1 VTIHSGTETNSTG
14 RRVDA
19 GRDQLENPVH
29 ASLARIAEEF
39 AGTSDDKL
47 SPEKTPLVSDINDI
61 VRPQTPAEA
70 CLAPTLA
77 LLGWA
82 GEGRR
87 IREALPHFDRIE
99 SIEALRH
106 VLSLLGYGTTQQS
119 IRPSLIADE
128 ALPCLFSRGG
138 SDVMLII
145 ERGSDGTLL
154 VFEGGSA
161 SWQTLTPSNQLGSAF
176 HIWNQTSNAEFPEE
190 GRSWLFTAVKRFKP
204 AIFAMLALSF
214 LGNLAALTLPIFV
227 ICVYDLGIG
236 TRSTNTVVMLA
247 VGAGV
252 VIATNLALRS
262 IRARM
267 MAYFGARI
275 DSLISMKSFEVILN
289 MPVSMIESAPVGT
302 QVSRLKQFE
311 SMRDFFTGT
320 LASSI
325 VDIPFIFI
333 FLIAIAI
340 WGGHLVWVPISLIT
354 IYAALAAVT
363 IPMTRN
369 YVREIGSVK
378 QRRHLLLQE
387 LFSKRRAIRALSA
400 EDVWIARHQNLASLI
415 SRLSHRARSFN
426 NIQQNLGEMLVSL
439 AGIATLG
446 LGALHVIS
454 GSMTSGALIGTM
466 ALIWRVLAPV
476 QSTYLSLPRI
486 EQAMQTFKQIDRLLK
501 IRSERDAR
509 SQRSFFRQFKG
520 KISTQHL
527 AFRYPQRQEAVL
539 RNIQLDIK
547 PGEMVAITGPSGAG
561 KTTLLRTMAGLYT
574 PVFGAVLVDDMDLR
588 QIDPA
593 EWRSQIAFL
602 PQTTNF
608 FYGSLAQ
615 NIRLSRPDASDADVM
630 RALREMGLDDEQR
643 LMSGGI
649 DKRLTAADIESFPDA
664 LKQRIALARC
674 FIKDAPI
681 FMLDNPAA
689 SLDTLSE
696 LHLINKFSALKG
708 RTTILF
714 TTFRPSHM
722 RLADRVIVLKDGQ
735 VALDGE
741 PEKVLKVLEQTSA
754 AA

>member
-1 VTIHSGTETNSTG
+1 MTIHSSVSPALDGIP
-14 RRVDA
+14 DA
-19 GRDQLENPVH
+19 GPVKLDNPVH

-39 AGTSDDKL
+39 AGSSDAQL
-47 SPEKTPLVSDINDI
+47 SSGETLVTDINDI

-77 LLGWA
+77 LFGWV

-87 IREALPHFDRIE
+87 IREALPHFDRVE
-99 SIEALRH
+99 SIAALRL
-106 VLSLLGYGTTQQS
+106 VLTLLGYGTSQRSARQS
-119 IRPSLIADE
+119 EIANE
-128 ALPCLFSRGG
+128 AMPCLFSSDG
-138 SDVMLII
+138 SDVMLIV
-145 ERGSDGTLL
+145 ERHSDGTLL
-154 VFEGGSA
+154 VFDGSSA
-161 SWQTLTPSNQLGSAF
+161 SWKKIVPTNQLGSVF
-176 HIWNQTSNAEFPEE
+176 IVWNPAGKEE
-190 GRSWLFTAVKRFKP
+190 VIEDGKSWLFSAIKRFKP
-204 AIFAMLALSF
+204 AIAAMLAFSF

-227 ICVYDLGIG
+227 IFVYDIGIG
-236 TRSTNTVVMLA
+236 TRSTNTVIMLA
-247 VGAGV
+247 LGAGI

-262 IRARM
+262 IRART

-289 MPVSMIESAPVGT
+289 MPVSMIESAPIGT
-302 QVSRLKQFE
+302 QVSRLKQYE

-333 FLIAIAI
+333 FILAIAI
-340 WGGHLVWVPISLIT
+340 WGGHLVWVPISLIAV
-354 IYAALAAVT
+354 YAALAAVT
-363 IPMTRN
+363 IPITRS
-369 YVREIGSVK
+369 YVREISSAK

-400 EDVWIARHQNLASLI
+400 EEIWIARHQYLSCLV
-415 SRLSHRARSFN
+415 SRLGHRARRFN
-426 NIQQNLGEMLVSL
+426 NIQQYFGEMLVSV

-446 LGALHVIS
+446 LGALHVS
-454 GSMTSGALIGTM
+454 NGSMTSGALIGTM

-486 EQAMQTFKQIDRLLK
+486 EQAMQTFKQIDRLVK
-501 IRSERDAR
+501 IRSERHAHA
-509 SQRSFFRQFKG
+509 QRSFFRHFKG
-520 KISTQHL
+520 KISTQRL
-527 AFRYPQRQEAVL
+527 AFRHAQRPEAVL
-539 RNIQLDIK
+539 RNIQLEIK
-547 PGEMVAITGPSGAG
+547 PGEMVAITGASGVG
-561 KTTLLRTMAGLYT
+561 KTTLLRVMAGLYPPT
-574 PVFGAVLVDDMDLR
+574 FGSVLVDDMDLR

-602 PQTTNF
+602 PETANF

-630 RALREMGLDDEQR
+630 RALTEMGLESEER
-643 LMSGGI
+643 LAAGGI
-649 DKRLTAADIESFPDA
+649 DKRLTAADFESFPDA
-664 LKQRIALARC
+664 LKQRMALARC

-689 SLDTLSE
+689 SLDTFSE
-696 LHLINKFSALKG
+696 RHLLKKFAALKG
-708 RTTILF
+708 RATVLF

-735 VALDGE
+735 IALDG
-741 PEKVLKVLEQTSA
+741 PPDKVLERIYA

>member
-1 VTIHSGTETNSTG
+1 MTTHGSDAAIGGGTDPN
-14 RRVDA
+14 A
-19 GRDQLENPVH
+19 GLKKPINPVH

-39 AGTSDDKL
+39 SGGLDDNL
-47 SPEKTPLVSDINDI
+47 SPEETPLVSGINGI
-61 VRPQTPAEA
+61 VQPRTAAEA

-87 IREALPHFDRIE
+87 IREALPHFDRME
-99 SIEALRH
+99 SIEALRV
-106 VLSLLGYGTTQQS
+106 VLSLLGYGTTPRSVRQS
-119 IRPSLIADE
+119 EISDE
-128 ALPCLFSRGG
+128 ALPCLFSRDG
-138 SDVMLII
+138 SDVMLIV
-145 ERGSDGTLL
+145 ERDSDGTLL
-154 VFEGGSA
+154 VFDGSSA
-161 SWQTLTPSNQLGSAF
+161 SWEKVAPTNQLGSAF
-176 HIWNQTSNAEFPEE
+176 NIWNQAGKEEFPEE
-190 GRSWLFTAVKRFKP
+190 GKSWLLSAVKRFKP
-204 AIFAMLALSF
+204 AIIAMLAFSF
-214 LGNLAALTLPIFV
+214 LGNIAALTLPIFV

-236 TRSTNTVVMLA
+236 TRSTDTVVMLA
-247 VGAGV
+247 VGAGIV
-252 VIATNLALRS
+252 MATNLILRT

-289 MPVSMIESAPVGT
+289 MPVSMIESAPIGT

-311 SMRDFFTGT
+311 TMRDFFTGT

-333 FLIAIAI
+333 FLIAIAA
-340 WGGHLVWVPISLIT
+340 WGGHLVWVPVSLIL
-354 IYAALAAVT
+354 IYAALAAAT
-363 IPMTRN
+363 IPVTRS
-369 YVREIGSVK
+369 YVREIGFAK

-400 EDVWIARHQNLASLI
+400 EDVWIARHQHIASLI
-415 SRLSHRARSFN
+415 ARSSHRARRFN
-426 NIQQNLGEMLVSL
+426 NIQQNLGEMLVSV

-446 LGALHVIS
+446 LGAIQVIN

-486 EQAMQTFKQIDRLLK
+486 EQAMQTFKQIDRLVK
-501 IRSERDAR
+501 IRSERHAH
-509 SQRSFFRQFKG
+509 SQRSFFRRFKG

-527 AFRYPQRQEAVL
+527 AFRYPQRPEAVL
-539 RNIQLDIK
+539 RNIQLEIK
-547 PGEMVAITGPSGAG
+547 PGEMIAITGPSGVG
-561 KTTLLRTMAGLYT
+561 KTTLLRVMAGLY
-574 PVFGAVLVDDMDLR
+574 PPALGSVLVDDMDLR

-602 PQTTNF
+602 PETANF

-615 NIRLSRPDASDADVM
+615 NIRLSCPDASDADVL
-630 RALREMGLDDEQR
+630 RALRDMGLDQEER
-643 LMSGGI
+643 LMSAGI
-649 DKRLTAADIESFPDA
+649 DKRLTAADIENFPDA
-664 LKQRIALARC
+664 LKQRMALARC

-681 FMLDNPAA
+681 FLLDNPAA
-689 SLDTLSE
+689 SLDTSSE
-696 LHLINKFSALKG
+696 RHLINKFATLKG
-708 RTTILF
+708 RATVVF

-735 VALDGE
+735 VALDGP
-741 PEKVLKVLEQTSA
+741 PEKVLERLSA